1 MQRLNHL
8 QAKWNIA
15 IAAIVILVVTADQLT
30 KFWIRTH
37 LSLDQSVPASGFFR
51 LTHAQNT
58 GAAFSIFY
66 GKSDILTVVSILG
79 IILLL
84 VYFFVAYR
92 RFPYLDTWVNKVAIS
107 LIFSGTV
114 GNLIDRLH
122 LGHVTDFID
131 VGPWPV
137 FNIADSSIVVGVI
150 IFALSVLLST
160 YDAESEH
167 HQ

>member
-1 MQRLNHL
+1 MQRLNRPL
-8 QAKWNIA
+8 AKWNIIFA
-15 IAAIVILVVTADQLT
+15 VIILLVVAADQLS

-37 LSLDQSVPASGFFR
+37 LALDQSIPSSGFFR

-66 GKSDILTVVSILG
+66 GKSDILTVVSIIG

-84 VYFFVAYR
+84 IYFFVAYR
-92 RFPYLDTWVNKVAIS
+92 RFPYLDTWVNKVSLS
-107 LIFSGTV
+107 LIFSGTL
-114 GNLIDRLH
+114 GNLIDRIH
-122 LGHVTDFID
+122 FGRVTDFID

-150 IFALSVLLST
+150 IFALSILLSSQ
-160 YDAESEH
+160 DAESEH